1 MPAQDVLVIGL
12 GYVGLP
18 LAIQAARSGFR
29 VTGLDLNEEIVAG
42 LMAGRSHVDD
52 VTDAEV
58 AEMLS
63 HGFRAT
69 TDETAAGAA
78 GRHRDLRADPA
89 VRGRRAGP
97 ERGAGR
103 RPRPRAAC

>member
-1 MPAQDVLVIGL
+1 MGGQGSDLGPQRGAVPGRVRALGRALDWGVHMPGQDVLVIGL

-29 VTGLDLNEEIVAG
+29 VTGLDIHPESVAG
-42 LMAGRSHVDD
+42 LLAGRSHVDD

-69 TDETAAGAA
+69 TDEAE
-78 GRHRDLRADPA
+78 L
-89 VRGRRAGP
+89 
-97 ERGAGR
+97 
-103 RPRPRAAC
+103 